1 MVLLDGTLFS
11 SVRFSVFVNGN
22 PFGFFSSSCGLRQ
35 RDPLLPFLFVIV
47 LEALSRMLCYC

>member
-1 MVLLDGTLFS
+1 VLLDGTLFS